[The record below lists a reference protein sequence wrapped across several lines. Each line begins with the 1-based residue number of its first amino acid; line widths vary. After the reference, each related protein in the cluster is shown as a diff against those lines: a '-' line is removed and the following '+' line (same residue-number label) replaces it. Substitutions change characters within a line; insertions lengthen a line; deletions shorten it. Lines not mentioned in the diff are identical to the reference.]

1 MRLRDFQSYLN
12 QNQID
17 LAFLVHPDLA
27 ITYFTQFK
35 PSFAY
40 LLISSRYAS
49 IYLTKLD
56 PHSKINSIKVETFP
70 KNWEE
75 HLSDFKIKRVGIN
88 IDSLTVKFLDK
99 LKKIYPKA
107 QFVDISSKLKQLRE
121 SKTSEEVQLIS
132 KACKI
137 TSTAFSR
144 LVDELPLGRLKTER
158 DVSLFLERHIK
169 DNQADLAFPTI
180 VAMGKNAAIPHHITS
195 TQKLRR
201 GFLVLDFGACYNNYC
216 ADMTRVI
223 FLGQHTAKEKSFYD
237 LLLASQLQAVREVA
251 LGRNFLDLDQVVR
264 AKLGKYS
271 SHLIHSLG
279 HGIGL
284 EVHEDPSFGDGAAV
298 KLNQTFTIEPG
309 IYFPHKFGLRI
320 EDTLHFDQKT
330 KILTTATKDLF
341 KINLT

>member
-1 MRLRDFQSYLN
+1 MRLRDFESYLN

-75 HLSDFKIKRVGIN
+75 HLSDFKI
-88 IDSLTVKFLDK
+88 
-99 LKKIYPKA
+99 
-107 QFVDISSKLKQLRE
+107 KQLRE

-216 ADMTRVI
+216 ADMTRGI
-223 FLGQHTAKEKSFYD
+223 FFGQPTAKEKSFYD